1 MDYSAEYLLEL
12 LKNNAE
18 LRGIYSAVCKKD
30 FKSYILTLYYLVNG
44 SKYKLKPFH
53 LKVMKALQDLVEGK
67 ALKRNLA
74 LCLPVGCL
82 SGDTVIRYN
91 RASLGRKI
99 TLKDMYER
107 QNNISKRYKWDLSI
121 PTKVRSYIEKE
132 DRIRLNEVDCVTYS
146 GKKMVYKLTLEDGKS
161 LKATIEHKIMTDKGF
176 IELGNL
182 KKGDMVMVDNIVG
195 KKKKEES
202 EATYRKNRKEK
213 TKCVGKYHP
222 YSKTSDNYSWRV
234 ELHRAI
240 YEAHLNNMSLK
251 DFCYACKFPNELK
264 FVDPKIY
271 HIHHIDHD
279 HSNNDI
285 ENLQC
290 LTKEEHLKLHGNYNH
305 FGHGKPEYSAV
316 KSIEEIGVED
326 TYDITCFDNP
336 NFSANNII
344 VHNSGKSVL
353 VEYFITWCFARSVDN
368 MFVYTA
374 YSDRLINKL
383 SKETKDIIE
392 HPAWKLLF
400 NHFLK
405 KDDRQKIN
413 YSFQGAKNRTGLTA
427 GTMNSALTGIDAG
440 VVSVDGFSGALICF
454 PYDQLVWTNQGK
466 LKIGEIVE
474 KKLVVKVYSYNFDER
489 EVELQPI
496 EAYVRNEGDDI
507 VRVTMKNGT
516 SFECTKNH
524 RVWTQNRGYVEAKD
538 LIGGVDKVVSISQP
552 SAGDL
557 INPITIKN
565 VLVVSVDFV
574 RHDHTS
580 FCLTVRN
587 NHNMFVGE
595 SQAYLVKNCDDP
607 SSADEIQFPNAREA
621 VIRTYDEKL
630 ATRRRTPATPTILIM
645 QRLHVDDLV
654 GWTKKNEPDQWE
666 YVEVPA
672 LDENDKSFW
681 EERYPAEELK
691 RIREINPYKFQAQYQ
706 QNPIIAGGQMIKSE
720 WFQFY
725 QTHPKYTR
733 IFITSDTAMKTGQ
746 HNDYS
751 VFMVWGVYQ
760 HSIYLIDM
768 VRGKWEAPELL
779 RQIRDLTN
787 RYWLWE
793 NRLKMSA
800 LYIEDK
806 ASGVGLIQQMKRES
820 RVPVIPLTPTKDK
833 VSRVEEALPFL
844 QAGRVFLPFNR
855 EYGQNPVIIGE
866 CEMFA
871 RDLSHAHDDVC
882 FVAGTKV
889 ATLFGDKNIED
900 IKVDDMLLTPFG
912 NTKVLEVGTREAE
925 VITNIGLTGT
935 PDHKILCLHGDIFDN
950 LESMS
955 YDNCSRFNLR
965 GLLLWEKTKLL
976 SSMEKNITLRERKD
990 IILHATMSSIK
1001 NRGQGFIE
1009 MYGNF
1014 IAGKKYLKAMRFTI
1028 LMAIRLIIVL
1038 KTLSVYRLL
1047 NIVQNIKKRRKKS
1060 GKDQKC
1066 KKRVREVEKNAR
1078 FGTEAIRG
1086 KSGIAN
1092 TKKKQ
1097 SLKMLLKK
1105 FAQIVAQNL
1114 VLGKIRGSNLCAKN
1128 VETNISKES
1137 YEEKQKKIVYSIKTD
1152 KGVYYANGILV
1163 SNCDTLMYGIQVSSG
1178 LGRAVSIFET

>member
-18 LRGIYSAVCKKD
+18 IRGIYSAVCKKD

-53 LKVMKALQDLVEGK
+53 MKVMKALQDLVDGK
-67 ALKRNLA
+67 NTKRNLA
-74 LCLPVGCL
+74 LCLPVG
-82 SGDTVIRYN
+82 
-91 RASLGRKI
+91 A
-99 TLKDMYER
+99 
-107 QNNISKRYKWDLSI
+107 
-121 PTKVRSYIEKE
+121 
-132 DRIRLNEVDCVTYS
+132 
-146 GKKMVYKLTLEDGKS
+146 GKS
-161 LKATIEHKIMTDKGF
+161 I
-176 IELGNL
+176 
-182 KKGDMVMVDNIVG
+182 
-195 KKKKEES
+195 
-202 EATYRKNRKEK
+202 
-213 TKCVGKYHP
+213 
-222 YSKTSDNYSWRV
+222 
-234 ELHRAI
+234 
-240 YEAHLNNMSLK
+240 
-251 DFCYACKFPNELK
+251 
-264 FVDPKIY
+264 
-271 HIHHIDHD
+271 
-279 HSNNDI
+279 
-285 ENLQC
+285 
-290 LTKEEHLKLHGNYNH
+290 
-305 FGHGKPEYSAV
+305 
-316 KSIEEIGVED
+316 
-326 TYDITCFDNP
+326 
-336 NFSANNII
+336 
-344 VHNSGKSVL
+344 L
-353 VEYFITWCFARSVDN
+353 VEYFITWCFAKSVDN

-392 HPAWKLLF
+392 NPAWKLLF

-427 GTMNSALTGIDAG
+427 GTMSSALTGLDAG
-440 VVSVDGFSGALICF
+440 VVSVEGFSGALICF
-454 PYDQLVWTNQGK
+454 PYDQLVWTDKGK

-474 KKLVVKVYSYNFDER
+474 KKLDVKVYSYNFDKR

-496 EAYVRNEGDDI
+496 EAYVKNEGDDI
-507 VRVTMKNGT
+507 VRVTMENGT

-538 LIGGVDKVVSISQP
+538 LIGGIDKVVSLSNSLDLMNRQSCDICNKLSGVISIPNQFKSFFIKTYLFAWCILNIASKTLKRLASFNSLYSSNMTTKGFSNLSIASRIARYCHYIILGKFTPAEHESTDFNSILHIFRFSTISKIFKTIVKFVRIKMSGFKVCGSFTNKCKHNKAMNSENFALSKLREINHIIPISICSWFKRHFWNKISSSVLQTTICDPMLQP
-552 SAGDL
+552 SN
-557 INPITIKN
+557 NPRVRNLVYPFVIRD
-565 VLVVSVDFV
+565 VLVDNVVFV
-574 RHDHTS
+574 RHDQSS
-580 FCLTVRN
+580 FCLTVHD

-607 SSADEIQFPNAREA
+607 SSADEIQFPNARET
-621 VIRTYDEKL
+621 VIRTYDDKL
-630 ATRRRTPATPTILIM
+630 ATRRRTPTTPTILIM

-820 RVPVIPLTPTKDK
+820 KVPVIPLTPTKDK

-871 RDLSHAHDDVC
+871 RDLSHTHDDVTDC
-882 FVAGTKV
+882 
-889 ATLFGDKNIED
+889 
-900 IKVDDMLLTPFG
+900 LT
-912 NTKVLEVGTREAE
+912 
-925 VITNIGLTGT
+925 
-935 PDHKILCLHGDIFDN
+935 
-950 LESMS
+950 
-955 YDNCSRFNLR
+955 
-965 GLLLWEKTKLL
+965 
-976 SSMEKNITLRERKD
+976 
-990 IILHATMSSIK
+990 
-1001 NRGQGFIE
+1001 
-1009 MYGNF
+1009 
-1014 IAGKKYLKAMRFTI
+1014 
-1028 LMAIRLIIVL
+1028 
-1038 KTLSVYRLL
+1038 
-1047 NIVQNIKKRRKKS
+1047 
-1060 GKDQKC
+1060 
-1066 KKRVREVEKNAR
+1066 
-1078 FGTEAIRG
+1078 
-1086 KSGIAN
+1086 
-1092 TKKKQ
+1092 
-1097 SLKMLLKK
+1097 
-1105 FAQIVAQNL
+1105 
-1114 VLGKIRGSNLCAKN
+1114 
-1128 VETNISKES
+1128 
-1137 YEEKQKKIVYSIKTD
+1137 
-1152 KGVYYANGILV
+1152 YA
-1163 SNCDTLMYGIQVSSG
+1163 IQVSSG

>member
-1 MDYSAEYLLEL
+1 MDCSAEYLLEL

-30 FKSYILTLYYLVNG
+30 FKSYILLMFFLINS

-53 LKVMKALQDLVEGK
+53 IKVMKALQDLVEGK
-67 ALKRNLA
+67 NTKRNLA

-91 RASLGRKI
+91 RATLGKKI

-161 LKATIEHKIMTDKGF
+161 LKATIEHKIMTNKGF
-176 IELGNL
+176 VELGNL

-240 YEAHLNNMSLK
+240 YEAHLNNMSLE
-251 DFCYACKFPNELK
+251 DFCYACKFPNKLK

-316 KSIEEIGVED
+316 KSIEEIGIED

-344 VHNSGKSVL
+344 VHNSGKSLL

-368 MFVYTA
+368 AFCYVA
-374 YSDRLINKL
+374 YSDRLITKL
-383 SKETKDIIE
+383 SKESKDIIE
-392 HPAWKLLF
+392 SEAFKLLF
-400 NHFLK
+400 NHYLK

-427 GTMNSALTGIDAG
+427 GTLNSALTGIDVANPN
-440 VVSVDGFSGALICF
+440 VEGFSGALI
-454 PYDQLVWTNQGK
+454 V
-466 LKIGEIVE
+466 
-474 KKLVVKVYSYNFDER
+474 
-489 EVELQPI
+489 
-496 EAYVRNEGDDI
+496 DDA
-507 VRVTMKNGT
+507 M
-516 SFECTKNH
+516 
-524 RVWTQNRGYVEAKD
+524 
-538 LIGGVDKVVSISQP
+538 
-552 SAGDL
+552 
-557 INPITIKN
+557 
-565 VLVVSVDFV
+565 
-574 RHDHTS
+574 
-580 FCLTVRN
+580 
-587 NHNMFVGE
+587 
-595 SQAYLVKNCDDP
+595 
-607 SSADEIQFPNAREA
+607 SADEAVFPNARET
-621 VIRTYDEKL
+621 VVRVYDEKL
-630 ATRRRTPATPTILIM
+630 ATRRRTAHAPTILIM

-706 QNPIIAGGQMIKSE
+706 QNPIVAGGQMIKSE

-820 RVPVIPLTPTKDK
+820 KVPVIPLTPTKDK

-871 RDLSHAHDDVC
+871 RDLSHTHDDVC

-900 IKVDDMLLTPFG
+900 VKVGDYVFTPFG
-912 NTKVLEVGTREAE
+912 IKKVLQSGQTGYTET
-925 VITNIGLTGT
+925 IKNIGLEGT
-935 PDHKILCLHGDIFDN
+935 YNHKVFANGTFDK
-950 LESMS
+950 LG
-955 YDNCSRFNLR
+955 NLR
-965 GLLLWEKTKLL
+965 YDVEVDRLSYGGLLKWKYKKLL
-976 SSMEKNITLRERKD
+976 SLMESNIDLWERED
-990 IILHATMSSIK
+990 IILANRLQIK
-1001 NRGQGFIE
+1001 EGKVLKDFMLRF
-1009 MYGNF
+1009 GNI
-1014 IAGKKYLKAMRFTI
+1014 IADKKYQKAILFITKMVTI
-1028 LMAIRLIIVL
+1028 LTTTSL
-1038 KTLSVYRLL
+1038 TWSVYQGL
-1047 NIVQNIKKRRKKS
+1047 NILKSIEKKIAEGVESLNKS
-1060 GKDQKC
+1060 NFYPEYESLQKNGMQA
-1066 KKRVREVEKNAR
+1066 KRVEL
-1078 FGTEAIRG
+1078 GTN
-1086 KSGIAN
+1086 SMP
-1092 TKKKQ
+1092 KK
-1097 SLKMLLKK
+1097 LWT
-1105 FAQIVAQNL
+1105 
-1114 VLGKIRGSNLCAKN
+1114 RR
-1128 VETNISKES
+1128 
-1137 YEEKQKKIVYSIKTD
+1137 EKQKCVPTAEGHLKHAVTQLSAKDVTTQNTQENIEEESRKKVYNIKVKD
-1152 KGVYYANGILV
+1152 VGVYYANGILV

>member
-30 FKSYILTLYYLVNG
+30 FKSYILLMFFLINS

-53 LKVMKALQDLVEGK
+53 IKVMKALQDLVDGRNT
-67 ALKRNLA
+67 KRNLA

-91 RASLGRKI
+91 RATLGKKI

-195 KKKKEES
+195 KKKKEKS
-202 EATYRKNRKEK
+202 EATYRKKKKEK

-305 FGHGKPEYSAV
+305 FGHGNPEYSAV
-316 KSIEEIGVED
+316 KSIEEMGIED

-344 VHNSGKSVL
+344 VHNSGKSLL

-368 MFVYTA
+368 AFCYVA
-374 YSDRLINKL
+374 YSDRLITKL
-383 SKETKDIIE
+383 SKESKDIIE
-392 HPAWKLLF
+392 SEAFKLLF
-400 NHFLK
+400 NHYLK

-427 GTMNSALTGIDAG
+427 GTLNSALTGIDVANPN
-440 VVSVDGFSGALICF
+440 VEGFSGALI
-454 PYDQLVWTNQGK
+454 V
-466 LKIGEIVE
+466 
-474 KKLVVKVYSYNFDER
+474 
-489 EVELQPI
+489 
-496 EAYVRNEGDDI
+496 DDA
-507 VRVTMKNGT
+507 M
-516 SFECTKNH
+516 
-524 RVWTQNRGYVEAKD
+524 
-538 LIGGVDKVVSISQP
+538 
-552 SAGDL
+552 
-557 INPITIKN
+557 
-565 VLVVSVDFV
+565 
-574 RHDHTS
+574 
-580 FCLTVRN
+580 
-587 NHNMFVGE
+587 
-595 SQAYLVKNCDDP
+595 
-607 SSADEIQFPNAREA
+607 SADEAVFPNARET
-621 VIRTYDEKL
+621 VVRVYDEKL
-630 ATRRRTPATPTILIM
+630 ATRRRTAHAPTILIM

-666 YVEVPA
+666 YVEIPA

-820 RVPVIPLTPTKDK
+820 KVPVIPLTPTKDK

-900 IKVDDMLLTPFG
+900 IKVDDTLLTPFG

-935 PDHKILCLHGDIFDN
+935 PDHKILCLHGDIFNN

-1114 VLGKIRGSNLCAKN
+1114 ALGKIRGSNLCAKN

>member
-1 MDYSAEYLLEL
+1 MEYSAEYLLEL

-18 LRGIYSAVCKKD
+18 IRGIYSAVCKKD

-82 SGDTVIRYN
+82 SGDAVIRYN

-132 DRIRLNEVDCVTYS
+132 GRIRLNEVDCVTYS

-161 LKATIEHKIMTDKGF
+161 LKATIEHKIMTNKGF

-182 KKGDMVMVDNIVG
+182 KKGDMVMVDN
-195 KKKKEES
+195 
-202 EATYRKNRKEK
+202 
-213 TKCVGKYHP
+213 
-222 YSKTSDNYSWRV
+222 NYIRYG
-234 ELHRAI
+234 E
-240 YEAHLNNMSLK
+240 
-251 DFCYACKFPNELK
+251 
-264 FVDPKIY
+264 
-271 HIHHIDHD
+271 
-279 HSNNDI
+279 
-285 ENLQC
+285 
-290 LTKEEHLKLHGNYNH
+290 
-305 FGHGKPEYSAV
+305 PEYSAV
-316 KSIEEIGVED
+316 KSIEEIGIED
-326 TYDITCFDNP
+326 TYDITCLDNP

-392 HPAWKLLF
+392 HSAWKLLF

-427 GTMNSALTGIDAG
+427 GTMSSALTGLDAG
-440 VVSVDGFSGALICF
+440 VVSVEGFSGALICF
-454 PYDQLVWTNQGK
+454 PYDQLVWTNKGK

-474 KKLVVKVYSYNFDER
+474 KKLDVKVYSYNFDKR

-496 EAYVRNEGDDI
+496 EAYVKNEGDDI
-507 VRVTMKNGT
+507 VRATMENGT

-538 LIGGVDKVVSISQP
+538 LIGGIDITLSLFGHSDTTEPLIIGNTVVDNISII
-552 SAGDL
+552 GYEH
-557 INPITIKN
+557 N
-565 VLVVSVDFV
+565 
-574 RHDHTS
+574 S
-580 FCLTVRN
+580 FCLTVHN

-607 SSADEIQFPNAREA
+607 SSADEIQFPNARET
-621 VIRTYDEKL
+621 VIRTYDDKL
-630 ATRRRTPATPTILIM
+630 ATRRRTPTTPTILIM

-820 RVPVIPLTPTKDK
+820 KVPVIPLTPTKDK

-871 RDLSHAHDDVC
+871 RDLSHTHDDVTDC
-882 FVAGTKV
+882 
-889 ATLFGDKNIED
+889 
-900 IKVDDMLLTPFG
+900 LT
-912 NTKVLEVGTREAE
+912 
-925 VITNIGLTGT
+925 
-935 PDHKILCLHGDIFDN
+935 
-950 LESMS
+950 
-955 YDNCSRFNLR
+955 
-965 GLLLWEKTKLL
+965 
-976 SSMEKNITLRERKD
+976 
-990 IILHATMSSIK
+990 
-1001 NRGQGFIE
+1001 
-1009 MYGNF
+1009 
-1014 IAGKKYLKAMRFTI
+1014 
-1028 LMAIRLIIVL
+1028 
-1038 KTLSVYRLL
+1038 
-1047 NIVQNIKKRRKKS
+1047 
-1060 GKDQKC
+1060 
-1066 KKRVREVEKNAR
+1066 
-1078 FGTEAIRG
+1078 
-1086 KSGIAN
+1086 
-1092 TKKKQ
+1092 
-1097 SLKMLLKK
+1097 
-1105 FAQIVAQNL
+1105 
-1114 VLGKIRGSNLCAKN
+1114 
-1128 VETNISKES
+1128 
-1137 YEEKQKKIVYSIKTD
+1137 
-1152 KGVYYANGILV
+1152 YA
-1163 SNCDTLMYGIQVSSG
+1163 IQVSSG

>member
-1 MDYSAEYLLEL
+1 MEYSAEYLLEL

-18 LRGIYSAVCKKD
+18 IRGIYSAVCKKD

-53 LKVMKALQDLVEGK
+53 MKVMKALQDLVDGK
-67 ALKRNLA
+67 NTKRNLA
-74 LCLPVGCL
+74 LCLPVG
-82 SGDTVIRYN
+82 
-91 RASLGRKI
+91 A
-99 TLKDMYER
+99 
-107 QNNISKRYKWDLSI
+107 
-121 PTKVRSYIEKE
+121 
-132 DRIRLNEVDCVTYS
+132 
-146 GKKMVYKLTLEDGKS
+146 GKS
-161 LKATIEHKIMTDKGF
+161 I
-176 IELGNL
+176 
-182 KKGDMVMVDNIVG
+182 
-195 KKKKEES
+195 
-202 EATYRKNRKEK
+202 
-213 TKCVGKYHP
+213 
-222 YSKTSDNYSWRV
+222 
-234 ELHRAI
+234 
-240 YEAHLNNMSLK
+240 
-251 DFCYACKFPNELK
+251 
-264 FVDPKIY
+264 
-271 HIHHIDHD
+271 
-279 HSNNDI
+279 
-285 ENLQC
+285 
-290 LTKEEHLKLHGNYNH
+290 
-305 FGHGKPEYSAV
+305 
-316 KSIEEIGVED
+316 
-326 TYDITCFDNP
+326 
-336 NFSANNII
+336 
-344 VHNSGKSVL
+344 L
-353 VEYFITWCFARSVDN
+353 VEYFITWCFAKSVDN

-392 HPAWKLLF
+392 NPAWKLLF

-427 GTMNSALTGIDAG
+427 GTMSSALTGLDAG
-440 VVSVDGFSGALICF
+440 VVSVEGFSGALICF
-454 PYDQLVWTNQGK
+454 PYDQLVWTDKGK

-474 KKLVVKVYSYNFDER
+474 KKLDVKVYSYNFDKR

-496 EAYVRNEGDDI
+496 EAYVKNEGDDI

-516 SFECTKNH
+516 SFACTKNH

-538 LIGGVDKVVSISQP
+538 LIGGVDITLSLFGHSDTAEPLAIGNAVVDNISII
-552 SAGDL
+552 GYEH
-557 INPITIKN
+557 N
-565 VLVVSVDFV
+565 
-574 RHDHTS
+574 S
-580 FCLTVRN
+580 FCLTVHN

-607 SSADEIQFPNAREA
+607 SSADEIQFPNARET
-621 VIRTYDEKL
+621 VIRTYDDKL
-630 ATRRRTPATPTILIM
+630 ATRRRTPTTPTILIM

-820 RVPVIPLTPTKDK
+820 KVPVIPLTPTKDK

-871 RDLSHAHDDVC
+871 RDLSHSHDDVTDC
-882 FVAGTKV
+882 
-889 ATLFGDKNIED
+889 
-900 IKVDDMLLTPFG
+900 LT
-912 NTKVLEVGTREAE
+912 
-925 VITNIGLTGT
+925 
-935 PDHKILCLHGDIFDN
+935 
-950 LESMS
+950 
-955 YDNCSRFNLR
+955 
-965 GLLLWEKTKLL
+965 
-976 SSMEKNITLRERKD
+976 
-990 IILHATMSSIK
+990 
-1001 NRGQGFIE
+1001 
-1009 MYGNF
+1009 
-1014 IAGKKYLKAMRFTI
+1014 
-1028 LMAIRLIIVL
+1028 
-1038 KTLSVYRLL
+1038 
-1047 NIVQNIKKRRKKS
+1047 
-1060 GKDQKC
+1060 
-1066 KKRVREVEKNAR
+1066 
-1078 FGTEAIRG
+1078 
-1086 KSGIAN
+1086 
-1092 TKKKQ
+1092 
-1097 SLKMLLKK
+1097 
-1105 FAQIVAQNL
+1105 
-1114 VLGKIRGSNLCAKN
+1114 
-1128 VETNISKES
+1128 
-1137 YEEKQKKIVYSIKTD
+1137 
-1152 KGVYYANGILV
+1152 YA
-1163 SNCDTLMYGIQVSSG
+1163 IQVSSG

>member
-30 FKSYILTLYYLVNG
+30 FKSYILLMFFLINS

-53 LKVMKALQDLVEGK
+53 IKVMKALQDIVEGK
-67 ALKRNLA
+67 NTKRNLA

-91 RASLGRKI
+91 RATLGKKI

-132 DRIRLNEVDCVTYS
+132 DKIRLNEVDCVTYS
-146 GKKMVYKLTLEDGKS
+146 GKKMVYKLTLEDGKN

-195 KKKKEES
+195 KKKKEKS

-222 YSKTSDNYSWRV
+222 YSKTTDNYSWRV

-240 YEAHLNNMSLK
+240 YEAHLNNMSLE
-251 DFCYACKFPNELK
+251 DFCYACKFPNKLK

-271 HIHHIDHD
+271 HIHHINHD
-279 HSNNDI
+279 HSNNNI

-305 FGHGKPEYSAV
+305 FGHGNPEYSAV
-316 KSIEEIGVED
+316 KSIEEIGIED

-344 VHNSGKSVL
+344 VHNSGKSLL

-368 MFVYTA
+368 AFCYVA
-374 YSDRLINKL
+374 YSDRLITKL
-383 SKETKDIIE
+383 SKESKDIIE
-392 HPAWKLLF
+392 SEAFKLLF
-400 NHFLK
+400 NHYLK

-427 GTMNSALTGIDAG
+427 GTLNSALTGIDVG
-440 VVSVDGFSGALICF
+440 NPNVEGFSGALI
-454 PYDQLVWTNQGK
+454 V
-466 LKIGEIVE
+466 
-474 KKLVVKVYSYNFDER
+474 
-489 EVELQPI
+489 
-496 EAYVRNEGDDI
+496 DDA
-507 VRVTMKNGT
+507 M
-516 SFECTKNH
+516 
-524 RVWTQNRGYVEAKD
+524 
-538 LIGGVDKVVSISQP
+538 
-552 SAGDL
+552 
-557 INPITIKN
+557 
-565 VLVVSVDFV
+565 
-574 RHDHTS
+574 
-580 FCLTVRN
+580 
-587 NHNMFVGE
+587 
-595 SQAYLVKNCDDP
+595 
-607 SSADEIQFPNAREA
+607 SADEAVFPNARET
-621 VIRTYDEKL
+621 VVRVYDEKL
-630 ATRRRTPATPTILIM
+630 ATRRRTAHAPTILIM

-654 GWTKKNEPDQWE
+654 GWTKKNEPEQWE

-691 RIREINPYKFQAQYQ
+691 RIREINPYKFQSQYQ
-706 QNPIIAGGQMIKSE
+706 QSPIIAGGQMIKSE

-725 QTHPKYTR
+725 QSHPKYTR

-820 RVPVIPLTPTKDK
+820 KVPVIPLTPTKDK

-871 RDLSHAHDDVC
+871 RDLSHTHDDVC

-900 IKVDDMLLTPFG
+900 VKVGDYVFTPFG
-912 NTKVLEVGTREAE
+912 IKKVLQSGQTGYTET
-925 VITNIGLTGT
+925 IKNIGLEGT
-935 PDHKILCLHGDIFDN
+935 YNHKVFANGIFDK
-950 LESMS
+950 LG
-955 YDNCSRFNLR
+955 NLR
-965 GLLLWEKTKLL
+965 YDVEVDRLSYGGLLKWKYKKLL
-976 SSMEKNITLRERKD
+976 SLMESNIDLWERED
-990 IILHATMSSIK
+990 IILANRLQIK
-1001 NRGQGFIE
+1001 EEKVLKDFMLRF
-1009 MYGNF
+1009 GNI
-1014 IAGKKYLKAMRFTI
+1014 IAGKKYQKAILFITKMVTI
-1028 LMAIRLIIVL
+1028 LITTSL
-1038 KTLSVYRLL
+1038 TWSVYQWL
-1047 NIVQNIKKRRKKS
+1047 NILKSIEKKRAEGVESLSKSNFYPEYESLQKNGMQAKKVELGTNS
-1060 GKDQKC
+1060 MP
-1066 KKRVREVEKNAR
+1066 KKLWTRR
-1078 FGTEAIRG
+1078 
-1086 KSGIAN
+1086 
-1092 TKKKQ
+1092 
-1097 SLKMLLKK
+1097 
-1105 FAQIVAQNL
+1105 
-1114 VLGKIRGSNLCAKN
+1114 
-1128 VETNISKES
+1128 
-1137 YEEKQKKIVYSIKTD
+1137 EKQKCVPTAEGHLKHAVTQLSAKDVTTQNTQENIEEESRKKVYNIKVED
-1152 KGVYYANGILV
+1152 VGVYYANGILV

>member
-1 MDYSAEYLLEL
+1 MEYSAEYLLEL

-18 LRGIYSAVCKKD
+18 IRGIYSAVCKKD

-53 LKVMKALQDLVEGK
+53 MKVMKALQDLVDGK
-67 ALKRNLA
+67 NTKRNLA
-74 LCLPVGCL
+74 LCLPVG
-82 SGDTVIRYN
+82 
-91 RASLGRKI
+91 A
-99 TLKDMYER
+99 
-107 QNNISKRYKWDLSI
+107 
-121 PTKVRSYIEKE
+121 
-132 DRIRLNEVDCVTYS
+132 
-146 GKKMVYKLTLEDGKS
+146 GKS
-161 LKATIEHKIMTDKGF
+161 I
-176 IELGNL
+176 
-182 KKGDMVMVDNIVG
+182 
-195 KKKKEES
+195 
-202 EATYRKNRKEK
+202 
-213 TKCVGKYHP
+213 
-222 YSKTSDNYSWRV
+222 
-234 ELHRAI
+234 
-240 YEAHLNNMSLK
+240 
-251 DFCYACKFPNELK
+251 
-264 FVDPKIY
+264 
-271 HIHHIDHD
+271 
-279 HSNNDI
+279 
-285 ENLQC
+285 
-290 LTKEEHLKLHGNYNH
+290 
-305 FGHGKPEYSAV
+305 
-316 KSIEEIGVED
+316 
-326 TYDITCFDNP
+326 
-336 NFSANNII
+336 
-344 VHNSGKSVL
+344 L
-353 VEYFITWCFARSVDN
+353 VEYFITWCFAKSVDN

-392 HPAWKLLF
+392 NPAWKLLF

-427 GTMNSALTGIDAG
+427 GTMSSALTGLDAG
-440 VVSVDGFSGALICF
+440 VVSVEGFSGALI
-454 PYDQLVWTNQGK
+454 
-466 LKIGEIVE
+466 
-474 KKLVVKVYSYNFDER
+474 
-489 EVELQPI
+489 
-496 EAYVRNEGDDI
+496 
-507 VRVTMKNGT
+507 
-516 SFECTKNH
+516 
-524 RVWTQNRGYVEAKD
+524 
-538 LIGGVDKVVSISQP
+538 
-552 SAGDL
+552 
-557 INPITIKN
+557 
-565 VLVVSVDFV
+565 
-574 RHDHTS
+574 
-580 FCLTVRN
+580 
-587 NHNMFVGE
+587 
-595 SQAYLVKNCDDP
+595 CDDP
-607 SSADEIQFPNAREA
+607 SSADEIQFPNARET
-621 VIRTYDEKL
+621 VIRTYDDKL
-630 ATRRRTPATPTILIM
+630 ATRRRTPTTPTILIM

-820 RVPVIPLTPTKDK
+820 KVPVIPLTPTKDK

-900 IKVDDMLLTPFG
+900 VKVGDYVFTPFG
-912 NTKVLEVGTREAE
+912 IKKVLQSGQTGYTET
-925 VITNIGLTGT
+925 IKNIGLEGT
-935 PDHKILCLHGDIFDN
+935 YNHKVFANGTFDK
-950 LESMS
+950 LG
-955 YDNCSRFNLR
+955 NLR
-965 GLLLWEKTKLL
+965 YDVEVDRLSYGGLLKWKYKKLL
-976 SSMEKNITLRERKD
+976 SLMESNIDLWERKD
-990 IILHATMSSIK
+990 IILANQLQIK
-1001 NRGQGFIE
+1001 EEKVLKDFMLRF
-1009 MYGNF
+1009 GNI
-1014 IAGKKYLKAMRFTI
+1014 IAGKKYQKAILFITKMATI
-1028 LMAIRLIIVL
+1028 LTTTSL
-1038 KTLSVYRLL
+1038 TWSVYQWL
-1047 NIVQNIKKRRKKS
+1047 NILKNIEKKIVEGVENLSKSNFYPEYGSLQKNGMQAKKAELGTNSMPKKLWTRR
-1060 GKDQKC
+1060 
-1066 KKRVREVEKNAR
+1066 
-1078 FGTEAIRG
+1078 
-1086 KSGIAN
+1086 
-1092 TKKKQ
+1092 
-1097 SLKMLLKK
+1097 
-1105 FAQIVAQNL
+1105 
-1114 VLGKIRGSNLCAKN
+1114 
-1128 VETNISKES
+1128 
-1137 YEEKQKKIVYSIKTD
+1137 EKQKCVPTAEGHLKHAVTQPSAKDVTTQNTQENIEEESRKKVYNIKVED
-1152 KGVYYANGILV
+1152 VGVYYANGILV

>member
-74 LCLPVGCL
+74 LCLPVG
-82 SGDTVIRYN
+82 
-91 RASLGRKI
+91 
-99 TLKDMYER
+99 
-107 QNNISKRYKWDLSI
+107 
-121 PTKVRSYIEKE
+121 
-132 DRIRLNEVDCVTYS
+132 
-146 GKKMVYKLTLEDGKS
+146 
-161 LKATIEHKIMTDKGF
+161 
-176 IELGNL
+176 
-182 KKGDMVMVDNIVG
+182 
-195 KKKKEES
+195 
-202 EATYRKNRKEK
+202 
-213 TKCVGKYHP
+213 
-222 YSKTSDNYSWRV
+222 
-234 ELHRAI
+234 
-240 YEAHLNNMSLK
+240 
-251 DFCYACKFPNELK
+251 
-264 FVDPKIY
+264 
-271 HIHHIDHD
+271 
-279 HSNNDI
+279 
-285 ENLQC
+285 
-290 LTKEEHLKLHGNYNH
+290 
-305 FGHGKPEYSAV
+305 
-316 KSIEEIGVED
+316 
-326 TYDITCFDNP
+326 
-336 NFSANNII
+336 
-344 VHNSGKSVL
+344 SGKSVL

-474 KKLVVKVYSYNFDER
+474 KKLVVKVYSYNFDKR

-538 LIGGVDKVVSISQP
+538 LISGVDITLSLFGHSDTAEPLAIGNAVVDNISII
-552 SAGDL
+552 GYEH
-557 INPITIKN
+557 N
-565 VLVVSVDFV
+565 
-574 RHDHTS
+574 S
-580 FCLTVRN
+580 FCLTVHN

-630 ATRRRTPATPTILIM
+630 ATRRRTPTTPTILIM

-706 QNPIIAGGQMIKSE
+706 QNPIVAGGQMIKSE

-820 RVPVIPLTPTKDK
+820 KVPVIPLTPTKDK

-871 RDLSHAHDDVC
+871 RDLSHTHDDVC

-889 ATLFGDKNIED
+889 ATIFGDKNIED
-900 IKVDDMLLTPFG
+900 VKVGDYVFTPFG
-912 NTKVLEVGTREAE
+912 IKKVLQSGQTGYTET
-925 VITNIGLTGT
+925 IKNIGLEGT
-935 PDHKILCLHGDIFDN
+935 YNHKVFANGIFDK
-950 LESMS
+950 LG
-955 YDNCSRFNLR
+955 NLR
-965 GLLLWEKTKLL
+965 DDVEVDRLSYGGLLKWKYKKLL
-976 SSMEKNITLRERKD
+976 SLMESNIDLWERED
-990 IILHATMSSIK
+990 IILANQLQIK
-1001 NRGQGFIE
+1001 EEKVLKDFMLRF
-1009 MYGNF
+1009 GNI
-1014 IAGKKYLKAMRFTI
+1014 IADKKYQKAILFITKMATI
-1028 LMAIRLIIVL
+1028 LTTTSL
-1038 KTLSVYRLL
+1038 TWSVYQGL
-1047 NIVQNIKKRRKKS
+1047 NILKNIEKKIVEGVENLSKS
-1060 GKDQKC
+1060 NFCPEYESLQKNGMQA
-1066 KKRVREVEKNAR
+1066 KRVEL
-1078 FGTEAIRG
+1078 GTN
-1086 KSGIAN
+1086 SMP
-1092 TKKKQ
+1092 KK
-1097 SLKMLLKK
+1097 LWT
-1105 FAQIVAQNL
+1105 
-1114 VLGKIRGSNLCAKN
+1114 RR
-1128 VETNISKES
+1128 
-1137 YEEKQKKIVYSIKTD
+1137 EKQKCVPTAEGHLKHAVTQLSAKDVTTQNTQENIEEESRKKVYNIKVKD
-1152 KGVYYANGILV
+1152 VGVYYANGILV

>member
-30 FKSYILTLYYLVNG
+30 FKSYILLMFFLINS

-53 LKVMKALQDLVEGK
+53 IKVMKALQDLVEGK
-67 ALKRNLA
+67 NTKRNLA

-82 SGDTVIRYN
+82 SGDTIIRYN
-91 RASLGRKI
+91 RASLGKKI

-132 DRIRLNEVDCVTYS
+132 DRIRLNEVDCITYS

-182 KKGDMVMVDNIVG
+182 KKGDMVMVDN
-195 KKKKEES
+195 
-202 EATYRKNRKEK
+202 
-213 TKCVGKYHP
+213 
-222 YSKTSDNYSWRV
+222 
-234 ELHRAI
+234 
-240 YEAHLNNMSLK
+240 
-251 DFCYACKFPNELK
+251 
-264 FVDPKIY
+264 
-271 HIHHIDHD
+271 
-279 HSNNDI
+279 
-285 ENLQC
+285 
-290 LTKEEHLKLHGNYNH
+290 NH
-305 FGHGKPEYSAV
+305 FRYSEPEYSAV
-316 KSIEEIGVED
+316 KSIEEIGIED

-344 VHNSGKSVL
+344 VHNSGKSLL

-368 MFVYTA
+368 AFCYVA
-374 YSDRLINKL
+374 YSDRLITKL
-383 SKETKDIIE
+383 SKESKDIIE
-392 HPAWKLLF
+392 SEAFKLLF
-400 NHFLK
+400 NHYLK

-427 GTMNSALTGIDAG
+427 GTLNSALTGIDVG
-440 VVSVDGFSGALICF
+440 NPNVEGFSGALI
-454 PYDQLVWTNQGK
+454 V
-466 LKIGEIVE
+466 
-474 KKLVVKVYSYNFDER
+474 
-489 EVELQPI
+489 
-496 EAYVRNEGDDI
+496 DDA
-507 VRVTMKNGT
+507 M
-516 SFECTKNH
+516 
-524 RVWTQNRGYVEAKD
+524 
-538 LIGGVDKVVSISQP
+538 
-552 SAGDL
+552 
-557 INPITIKN
+557 
-565 VLVVSVDFV
+565 
-574 RHDHTS
+574 
-580 FCLTVRN
+580 
-587 NHNMFVGE
+587 
-595 SQAYLVKNCDDP
+595 
-607 SSADEIQFPNAREA
+607 SADEAVFPNARET
-621 VIRTYDEKL
+621 VVRVYDEKL
-630 ATRRRTPATPTILIM
+630 ATRRRTAHAPTILIM

-706 QNPIIAGGQMIKSE
+706 QNPIVAGGQMIKSE

-820 RVPVIPLTPTKDK
+820 KVPVIPLTPTKDK

-871 RDLSHAHDDVC
+871 RDLSHSHDDV
-882 FVAGTKV
+882 T
-889 ATLFGDKNIED
+889 
-900 IKVDDMLLTPFG
+900 
-912 NTKVLEVGTREAE
+912 
-925 VITNIGLTGT
+925 
-935 PDHKILCLHGDIFDN
+935 
-950 LESMS
+950 
-955 YDNCSRFNLR
+955 
-965 GLLLWEKTKLL
+965 
-976 SSMEKNITLRERKD
+976 
-990 IILHATMSSIK
+990 
-1001 NRGQGFIE
+1001 
-1009 MYGNF
+1009 
-1014 IAGKKYLKAMRFTI
+1014 
-1028 LMAIRLIIVL
+1028 
-1038 KTLSVYRLL
+1038 
-1047 NIVQNIKKRRKKS
+1047 
-1060 GKDQKC
+1060 
-1066 KKRVREVEKNAR
+1066 
-1078 FGTEAIRG
+1078 
-1086 KSGIAN
+1086 
-1092 TKKKQ
+1092 
-1097 SLKMLLKK
+1097 
-1105 FAQIVAQNL
+1105 
-1114 VLGKIRGSNLCAKN
+1114 
-1128 VETNISKES
+1128 
-1137 YEEKQKKIVYSIKTD
+1137 
-1152 KGVYYANGILV
+1152 
-1163 SNCDTLMYGIQVSSG
+1163 DTLTYAIQVSSG